1 MILPS
6 ADTVPVTEHTLAQRS
21 GRARHSEQDVL
32 AEVHNPC
39 GLVKGLE
46 PGLNRYYGST
56 LAAVLSCGRVAFIM
70 AIAGG
75 ESLTQVYGMLAAVCT
90 RRSLKFVVYD
100 NACALGRFVRG
111 LARRRAGSSSTAAV
125 SSHLLYVLDRW
136 HEQNHTAC
144 LDPSHR
150 LYMPEVHMDQYSEL
164 NDYDSTL
171 SETFNAWL
179 ELFVPC
185 TRHMLP
191 ATFDVYIILLSV
203 LWNERV
209 VARRSSCPAASS
221 QPAAAAKP
229 LLKRARCR
237 P

>member
-1 MILPS
+1 M
-6 ADTVPVTEHTLAQRS
+6 
-21 GRARHSEQDVL
+21 L

-39 GLVKGLE
+39 GLVQGLE

-179 ELFVPC
+179 ELFCPV
-185 TRHMLP
+185 H
-191 ATFDVYIILLSV
+191 ATH
-203 LWNERV
+203 
-209 VARRSSCPAASS
+209 VAGDIRRLHHSAFR
-221 QPAAAAKP
+221 P
-229 LLKRARCR
+229 LERARCCAAFLLPR
-237 P
+237 RILAASRRCQAAPQAGTVPALT